1 MEELGGGEETEIDGE
16 EGAELET
23 HTSSEE
29 EQRKTAMVNKD
40 DELKDE
46 VADIRKTQRS
56 VHEPQPKETGLDM
69 LDLPPPVEKNASPKK

>member
-1 MEELGGGEETEIDGE
+1 
-16 EGAELET
+16 
-23 HTSSEE
+23 
-29 EQRKTAMVNKD
+29 MVNKD